1 MSFSQ
6 GITAASAAV
15 PPSSSSSYS
24 GYSGASQID
33 QDFWDRVMQDPSVSD
48 DYEKLENDNVKNE
61 KLYRISLRISFH
73 MFIDFFK

>member
-6 GITAASAAV
+6 GITAASAAA
-15 PPSSSSSYS
+15 PSSSSSYS